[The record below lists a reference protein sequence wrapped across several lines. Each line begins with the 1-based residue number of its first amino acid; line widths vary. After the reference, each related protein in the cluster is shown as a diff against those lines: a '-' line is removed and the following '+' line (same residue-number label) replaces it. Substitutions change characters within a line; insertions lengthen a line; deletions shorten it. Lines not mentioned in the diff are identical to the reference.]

1 MSVVP
6 WMRAR
11 PSGKRVMVC
20 GGRSKR
26 RRSSLKRTVPWG
38 CEAGAHGGEVDGT
51 VVLVDLDGVAAAE
64 GDVRAAFAG
73 EVGEDAL
80 AADGAVGVGC
90 AGVLISLRC

>member
-11 PSGKRVMVC
+11 PSGKSVIVW
-20 GGRSKR
+20 GARSKR

-38 CEAGAHGGEVDGT
+38 CEAGAHGGEVDGA

-64 GDVRAAFAG
+64 SDVRTAFSG
-73 EVGEDAL
+73 
-80 AADGAVGVGC
+80 
-90 AGVLISLRC
+90 